1 MSSVWNNPWHLAP
14 SSSWISWLLEVL
26 GWVPRSLTL
35 GFIGADSAFLCVRC
49 NEKERFSILKKI
61 SLRFLRSD
69 SLLGPGAWTE
79 VPVCA
84 FPLLGSEPLVPGFG
98 NSRCCPW
105 VLGSSVSARA
115 LVYCRAAGGARRGQE
130 VGVSS
135 GTEGKLWQAWCL
147 LANQRS
153 LKTFCSLGGRAQ
165 LACTSEGSLQ
175 TAGRVASS
183 RYSNRKEPAQGS
195 RGWPVRCSGSH
206 VASSVSPPPSFTE
219 TGPNSS
225 SQMRFFTFI
234 LDSQSGG
241 KVSPGPLSG
250 VPLPLFSKGEADL
263 GSVGHVTPQKTQKV
277 PSYCL
282 ITTGWSRESVSSRPV
297 CHLQKRQF

>member
-14 SSSWISWLLEVL
+14 SSSWISWLLELL
-26 GWVPRSLTL
+26 GWVPCSLTV
-35 GFIGADSAFLCVRC
+35 GFIGADSAFFCVRC
-49 NEKERFSILKKI
+49 NEKEMFIILKKI

-69 SLLGPGAWTE
+69 SLLGPGALTA
-79 VPVCA
+79 VPICA
-84 FPLLGSEPLVPGFG
+84 LPLLGSERLVPGFG

-105 VLGSSVSARA
+105 VLGSSVSVRA

-135 GTEGKLWQAWCL
+135 GTQGKLWQAWCL
-147 LANQRS
+147 LANQRL
-153 LKTFCSLGGRAQ
+153 LKTFCSLGGKAQ

-183 RYSNRKEPAQGS
+183 RYGNQKEPVQGS
-195 RGWPVRCSGSH
+195 WGWPVRCPGSR
-206 VASSVSPPPSFTE
+206 VGSSVSPSPSSFTE

-234 LDSQSGG
+234 LESQSGG
-241 KVSPGPLSG
+241 RVSPGPLSG
-250 VPLPLFSKGEADL
+250 VPLPLFSKGEANL
-263 GSVGHVTPQKTQKV
+263 GSVGRLLRGRHKK
-277 PSYCL
+277 
-282 ITTGWSRESVSSRPV
+282 
-297 CHLQKRQF
+297 CHLAV